1 MKWIY
6 WDNSKC
12 WHSKKIVEISGPN
25 LGIIEAD
32 AIFQTTTRTDPKQA
46 HIGTQCIDEEKL

>member
-6 WDNSKC
+6 WDNSEC

-25 LGIIEAD
+25 LDIIEAD
-32 AIFQTTTRTDPKQA
+32 AIFQTTTQTDPAKRPY
-46 HIGTQCIDEEKL
+46 ISVEEKS